1 VTLTGVCRSS
11 HGTPGAGLPGAPA
24 AGRRHNDRLSDDSP
38 EWRTGR
44 HGTGS
49 RRDGCATMA
58 AGRAVG
64 APLTGVRPG
73 FAMGYRL
80 TSGPRLSYHQPRPVT
95 RTGSAYSQS
104 IEPPNNTAQTSV
116 LTPILR

>member
-1 VTLTGVCRSS
+1 
-11 HGTPGAGLPGAPA
+11 
-24 AGRRHNDRLSDDSP
+24 
-38 EWRTGR
+38 
-44 HGTGS
+44 
-49 RRDGCATMA
+49 MA

-116 LTPILR
+116 PGFPSNRGDFVMRILFLFLVLP